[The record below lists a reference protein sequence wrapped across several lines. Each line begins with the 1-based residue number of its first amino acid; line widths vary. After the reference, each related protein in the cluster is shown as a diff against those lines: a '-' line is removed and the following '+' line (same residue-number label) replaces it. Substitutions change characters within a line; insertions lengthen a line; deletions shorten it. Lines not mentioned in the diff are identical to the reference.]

1 MKQSRLMPPLA
12 GKEKIPMPMYYFD
25 LRDSDIINDIDGT
38 ELADIEAAREHADTV
53 ARELTFKSSGFLNE
67 SWSMWSMH
75 VHDGDGLE
83 LFSFEM
89 SDVKS
94 QDNGA

>member
-1 MKQSRLMPPLA
+1 
-12 GKEKIPMPMYYFD
+12 MPMYYFD
-25 LRDSDIINDIDGT
+25 LRDTDIINDVDGT

-53 ARELTFKSSGFLNE
+53 ARELTFKSSGILGE
-67 SWSMWSMH
+67 EWSKWSMVVNDH
-75 VHDGDGLE
+75 DGLE

>member
-1 MKQSRLMPPLA
+1 
-12 GKEKIPMPMYYFD
+12 
-25 LRDSDIINDIDGT
+25 
-38 ELADIEAAREHADTV
+38 
-53 ARELTFKSSGFLNE
+53 LTFKSSGFLNE